1 MSLSSDTAMSFASR
15 NLTKIM
21 VKVGRKTTNQFTY
34 TGAQQQNNAKA
45 PKRAQNKYVKR
56 GE

>member
-1 MSLSSDTAMSFASR
+1 
-15 NLTKIM
+15 M